1 MKIPLRIGSVIV
13 VFSLMMT
20 SISKEYYQLFLTQ
33 ALLLGI
39 GIAIVILPAFATVP
53 RHFVKNRGL
62 AMGVTVSGS
71 SLGGVIWPIALKN
84 LFDEVGFGWGI
95 RIGAFIM
102 LPLLALGCLTV
113 KLPTSANPQGGQAKP
128 KPDFSIFVKQPVLII
143 LAAGL
148 FFVFLGLFSPFFYMT
163 SWTESLGLN
172 ENLAFYTISVINAS
186 SLFGR
191 VLAGLLADHWGPYN
205 VMILSVGTSAL
216 ICMCWTKATTIV
228 GIMVLSLAYGFTSG
242 SVIGLQGPCAAA
254 VALPQQFGI
263 AMGGVMGILSIA

>member
-1 MKIPLRIGSVIV
+1 MKIPLRVGSVIL
-13 VFSLMMT
+13 VFALMMT
-20 SISKEYYQLFLTQ
+20 SISKKYYQLFLTQ

-39 GIAIVILPAFATVP
+39 GIAFVLLPAFATVP
-53 RHFVKNRGL
+53 RHFTKNRGL
-62 AMGVTVSGS
+62 AMGITVSGS

-102 LPLLALGCLTV
+102 FPLLGLGCLTV
-113 KLPTSANPQGGQAKP
+113 KQPRSANLQAGQAKP

-143 LAAGL
+143 LATGL

-163 SWTESLGLN
+163 SWTESLGLD
-172 ENLAFYTISVINAS
+172 ENLAFYTISVINAA

-191 VLAGLLADHWGPYN
+191 ILPGLLADYWGPYN

-216 ICMCWTKATTIV
+216 ICMCWTKATTIA
-228 GIMVLSLAYGFTSG
+228 GIMVLSAAYGFTSG
-242 SVIGLQGPCAAA
+242 AVIGLQGPCAAA
-254 VALPQQFGI
+254 VAVPQQFGI
-263 AMGGVMGILSIA
+263 SIGGVMVFISIA